1 MKHVELTDDE
11 LAAITHAA
19 ELLSVEFTKLKLSNE
34 KRLIVHASCLWGMLS
49 VVMRASSTGAVWLDI
64 TSQFLDH
71 GKSCVRTNPPGRA
84 SNHADMVITESR
96 FDATNF
102 VKWVEEEIT
111 EAIIRGRIILMMKER
126 AGLHGY
132 KEHMSA
138 MKARTSNSPD
148 VAESQIGFRL
158 M

>member
-1 MKHVELTDDE
+1 MSHVELTDDE

-19 ELLSVEFTKLKLSNE
+19 ELLSVEFTKRKLSNE
-34 KRLIVHASCLWGMLS
+34 KRLIVHASCLWGMLN
-49 VVMRASSTGAVWLDI
+49 VVMRSSSTGAVWLDI
-64 TSQFLDH
+64 TSSFLDH
-71 GKSCVRTNPPGRA
+71 GKSCVRTRVL
-84 SNHADMVITESR
+84 SNHRDMVITESR

-111 EAIIRGRIILMMKER
+111 EAIIRARIILMMKER
-126 AGLHGY
+126 AGLRGY
-132 KEHMSA
+132 NEHMSA